1 MAGHVSTESTGPG
14 GSRLVRLALAAQLA
28 DLGTFLVAVII
39 EPGLVSF
46 EIGPI
51 GAIYSLGGPVAATAF
66 KLAGLA
72 VVFAALAIY
81 RGRLTRTLLIA
92 VVVLGAMGA
101 VANVRALLVAL
112 HAA

>member
-1 MAGHVSTESTGPG
+1 MTDHVSSESTAPG

-51 GAIYSLGGPVAATAF
+51 GAIYSLSGPVAATAF

-72 VVFAALAIY
+72 VIFAALAIY
-81 RGRLTRTLLIA
+81 HGRLTRPLLIA
-92 VVVLGAMGA
+92 VVVLGVLGA
-101 VANVRALLVAL
+101 VANVRALLVVL
-112 HAA
+112 HAS